1 MCHIAELVI
10 GGCVLIAM
18 TTLGVVA
25 ILGVLGVLERIS
37 RELKGLWGAWEKGGP
52 EPVQESEDGGH
63 RSIGEGGGKQG

>member
-37 RELKGLWGAWEKGGP
+37 RELKGLLDTK
-52 EPVQESEDGGH
+52 
-63 RSIGEGGGKQG
+63 

>member
-25 ILGVLGVLERIS
+25 ILGVLGCWS
-37 RELKGLWGAWEKGGP
+37 AF
-52 EPVQESEDGGH
+52 PVS
-63 RSIGEGGGKQG
+63 

>member
-25 ILGVLGVLERIS
+25 ILGVLGVAQRLLE
-37 RELKGLWGAWEKGGP
+37 LAVGLDMDEGQEGPQQAPGG
-52 EPVQESEDGGH
+52 ED
-63 RSIGEGGGKQG
+63 EV

>member
-25 ILGVLGVLERIS
+25 ILGVLGVLERAFGV
-37 RELKGLWGAWEKGGP
+37 LGGMWCM
-52 EPVQESEDGGH
+52 QRRKRG
-63 RSIGEGGGKQG
+63 

>member
-25 ILGVLGVLERIS
+25 ILGVLGVLERTLGVLGGMWYA
-37 RELKGLWGAWEKGGP
+37 EGKKEVKQAPEGEK
-52 EPVQESEDGGH
+52 
-63 RSIGEGGGKQG
+63 KM

>member
-25 ILGVLGVLERIS
+25 ILGVLGVLERTFG
-37 RELKGLWGAWEKGGP
+37 RGGKGGETSP
-52 EPVQESEDGGH
+52 RG
-63 RSIGEGGGKQG
+63 

>member
-25 ILGVLGVLERIS
+25 ILGVLGVLERTF
-37 RELKGLWGAWEKGGP
+37 GGAGGYVVCRGGKGGETSP
-52 EPVQESEDGGH
+52 RG
-63 RSIGEGGGKQG
+63 

>member
-25 ILGVLGVLERIS
+25 ILGVLGVLERTFGVLGS
-37 RELKGLWGAWEKGGP
+37 MWYAEEEKGVKQAP
-52 EPVQESEDGGH
+52 E
-63 RSIGEGGGKQG
+63 GEEKM

>member
-25 ILGVLGVLERIS
+25 ILGVLGVLERTFG
-37 RELKGLWGAWEKGGP
+37 GLGGMWYGEVDMGVKQAPEGEEKM
-52 EPVQESEDGGH
+52 
-63 RSIGEGGGKQG
+63 

>member
-25 ILGVLGVLERIS
+25 ILGVLGVLERTFG
-37 RELKGLWGAWEKGGP
+37 GLGGMWYAEGKKEVKQAPEGEEKM
-52 EPVQESEDGGH
+52 
-63 RSIGEGGGKQG
+63 

>member
-25 ILGVLGVLERIS
+25 ILGVLGVLERTFGVLGGMWYA
-37 RELKGLWGAWEKGGP
+37 EEEKRVKQAP
-52 EPVQESEDGGH
+52 E
-63 RSIGEGGGKQG
+63 GEEKM

>member
-25 ILGVLGVLERIS
+25 ILGVLGVLERAFGVLGGMWYA
-37 RELKGLWGAWEKGGP
+37 EGKKEVKQAPEGEEKM
-52 EPVQESEDGGH
+52 
-63 RSIGEGGGKQG
+63 

>member
-25 ILGVLGVLERIS
+25 ILGVLGGMWYAE
-37 RELKGLWGAWEKGGP
+37 GEKGVKQAP
-52 EPVQESEDGGH
+52 E
-63 RSIGEGGGKQG
+63 GEKKM

>member
-25 ILGVLGVLERIS
+25 ILGVLGVLERTFGVLGGMWYA
-37 RELKGLWGAWEKGGP
+37 EGKKEVKQAPEGEEKM
-52 EPVQESEDGGH
+52 
-63 RSIGEGGGKQG
+63 

>member
-25 ILGVLGVLERIS
+25 ILGVLGVLERTFG
-37 RELKGLWGAWEKGGP
+37 GLGGMWYA
-52 EPVQESEDGGH
+52 E
-63 RSIGEGGGKQG
+63 GKQEVKQAPEGEEKM

>member
-25 ILGVLGVLERIS
+25 ILGVLGVLERTFG
-37 RELKGLWGAWEKGGP
+37 GLGGRWSAEGEKGVKLAP
-52 EPVQESEDGGH
+52 E
-63 RSIGEGGGKQG
+63 GEKKM

>member
-25 ILGVLGVLERIS
+25 ILGVLGVLERTFGVLGGMWYA
-37 RELKGLWGAWEKGGP
+37 EGEKGVKQAP
-52 EPVQESEDGGH
+52 Q
-63 RSIGEGGGKQG
+63 GEEKV

>member
-25 ILGVLGVLERIS
+25 ILGGSGGAGEDF
-37 RELKGLWGAWEKGGP
+37 WGAGGYVVCRGGKGGETSP
-52 EPVQESEDGGH
+52 RG
-63 RSIGEGGGKQG
+63 

>member
-25 ILGVLGVLERIS
+25 ILGVLGVLERAFGVLGGMWYA
-37 RELKGLWGAWEKGGP
+37 EEENGVKQAPEGEEKM
-52 EPVQESEDGGH
+52 
-63 RSIGEGGGKQG
+63 

>member
-25 ILGVLGVLERIS
+25 ILGVLGVTQRILELAV
-37 RELKGLWGAWEKGGP
+37 ELEKDESHEGP
-52 EPVQESEDGGH
+52 QQAPEGED
-63 RSIGEGGGKQG
+63 EG

>member
-25 ILGVLGVLERIS
+25 ILGVLGVLERAFGVLGGMWYA
-37 RELKGLWGAWEKGGP
+37 EEEKEVKQAP
-52 EPVQESEDGGH
+52 E
-63 RSIGEGGGKQG
+63 GEEKM

>member
-25 ILGVLGVLERIS
+25 ILGVLGVLEMGVILSVS
-37 RELKGLWGAWEKGGP
+37 RQIPAPKAG
-52 EPVQESEDGGH
+52 
-63 RSIGEGGGKQG
+63 

>member
-25 ILGVLGVLERIS
+25 ILGVLGVLERAFGVLGGMGYA
-37 RELKGLWGAWEKGGP
+37 EEEKGVKQAP
-52 EPVQESEDGGH
+52 E
-63 RSIGEGGGKQG
+63 GEEKM

>member
-25 ILGVLGVLERIS
+25 ILGVLGVLERTFGVTATWSNKCGRQWGRFDLITKFTKNS
-37 RELKGLWGAWEKGGP
+37 R
-52 EPVQESEDGGH
+52 
-63 RSIGEGGGKQG
+63 

>member
-25 ILGVLGVLERIS
+25 ILGVLGVLERTF
-37 RELKGLWGAWEKGGP
+37 GVLWGMWYAEEEKGVKQAP
-52 EPVQESEDGGH
+52 E
-63 RSIGEGGGKQG
+63 GEEKM

>member
-25 ILGVLGVLERIS
+25 ILGVLGVLERTFGVLGGIMWYA
-37 RELKGLWGAWEKGGP
+37 EGEKGVKQAP
-52 EPVQESEDGGH
+52 E
-63 RSIGEGGGKQG
+63 GEERM